1 MNGKSKDINY
11 VRPIRVISQKKN
23 WFFFNSCDFDKI
35 APYSYARS
43 RESILHFFLGH
54 AIFF

>member
-1 MNGKSKDINY
+1 MNGKSKDIHY
-11 VRPIRVISQKKN
+11 VRPIHVFSQKKLC
-23 WFFFNSCDFDKI
+23 FFNSCDFDKI

-43 RESILHFFLGH
+43 RESILHFFGH